1 MKAVALRVKGGKEQ
15 KHAVCAY
22 IDWYQVDTYEQPQI
36 ALVFLKYKDF
46 GYFIIIAF
54 NWGIV
59 NL

>member
-1 MKAVALRVKGGKEQ
+1 MYPGKEQ